1 MILEI
6 NYKNNSKILINI
18 LFSVKTYDDR
28 SMYTVANESISLFIT
43 E

>member
-28 SMYTVANESISLFIT
+28 SMYTVVNESISLFIT